1 MLISKNADI
10 GQAVAD
16 MFPSVSI
23 TAILGW
29 QAHLI
34 KDLGKSENP
43 AYGYTPVVNIPVLRW
58 GQLVN
63 QVKLNKSIK
72 EEYLYLYQNALLG
85 AIQDISNSVEATN
98 KGYDKVIA
106 LTRSVNNMQEV
117 FDNMKVK
124 YQSGLSEFSDIL
136 STEQNL
142 LEAQNNLVV
151 ARGAIYQNIISFY
164 KSIGGGY

>member
-1 MLISKNADI
+1 ML
-10 GQAVAD
+10 
-16 MFPSVSI
+16 
-23 TAILGW
+23 L
-29 QAHLI
+29 L
-34 KDLGKSENP
+34 L
-43 AYGYTPVVNIPVLRW
+43 L
-58 GQLVN
+58 L
-63 QVKLNKSIK
+63 
-72 EEYLYLYQNALLG
+72 YLYLYQNALLG

-124 YQSGLSEFSDIL
+124 YQSGSSEFSDIL